1 MESKG
6 LLMQEMTVQ
15 YQLLNKITNL
25 GGGIFQS
32 TLDLFCYTTDYEI
45 SETETSNFTDNLMSS
60 RVFI

>member
-25 GGGIFQS
+25 GGIFQS